1 MLHPLCGLDRSGS
14 RPRNES
20 GRSLDR
26 FQPECRTPYSENLQP
41 RPEDRSGNQ
50 FAIRSSDSTGTGADL
65 KTKGRAMYKIAA
77 ILVAA
82 MVIGFDPAP
91 AQDITGMEDCTK
103 TAGLDKRTGC
113 FQSNVEFLHKLIVK
127 NCLQQ
132 KLSAAHAE
140 IG

>member
-1 MLHPLCGLDRSGS
+1 
-14 RPRNES
+14 
-20 GRSLDR
+20 
-26 FQPECRTPYSENLQP
+26 
-41 RPEDRSGNQ
+41 
-50 FAIRSSDSTGTGADL
+50 
-65 KTKGRAMYKIAA
+65 MYKIAA

-127 NCLQQ
+127 NSTDLQQ

-140 IG
+140 IGQLKRAVAGLQTNVATLQTNLTNLQTSIEQLQQAAKKPDRADSK